1 MPDSSNGQD
10 MLLSSTQRNQVDQ
23 LYANMIEQT
32 FFKSPYVADS
42 YKTPYNPDDLYQ
54 KKFDYSIYE
63 SMLVDDQ
70 VSVCMRLKKDLILGD
85 GANILSQDEEQEEII
100 EDIKQA
106 LFEDYEGNFV
116 DDLEELLTSYDF
128 GFSLSEKIF
137 KIRESGKLGIKSL
150 KTRHPNSWLIY
161 QDDHGNITKFEQKTN
176 HGSLDVDRKSLI
188 HIINDKRFQNPYGT
202 SDLRSAYNAWIAKLH
217 VTRFFSIYL
226 EKAASPIPVGK
237 YDKNSPSGFS
247 EKLLNVLKTFQTKTA
262 ISVSKDVEIEFL
274 EAKTNGEAYHK
285 AIHLF
290 NMIIGRS
297 LFVPDLVGFT
307 GSETGGGSLA
317 LGKEQMNLFFMHI
330 YRRRNSL
337 EDVINKE
344 IIKPI
349 INYNFGFVENP
360 PKFKFKPLDESQAV
374 ELAKVWLDAV
384 KGNAYQPNEEEI
396 NHFRKLVKFPE
407 GEVEFKQL
415 QAQPQ
420 GQPNEEEINHN
431 MPKVE
436 AGSKVPTGQKISDT
450 ALNGAQVTALV
461 EVVEAVAVGRLPRE
475 SAVALIESAFLVDK
489 SEAEKILGSAGKG
502 FVPKDLL
509 EQQGLSSDLGQKKFK
524 LQEMAEK
531 NGYFAKAYD
540 QTPGDYHK
548 KVNFKAMKTKLD
560 DYDKSLMN
568 ETEPIVRKMLMDL
581 KDQIEKKKIIQ
592 NQNVDKIDG
601 LSLKYKKELKQ
612 VFKNSFQQLYRDSQV
627 QAKTEVTKSNFAK
640 PLEEDKWLEVI
651 DKEVFNFIGD
661 YEYSILK
668 NTRVEL
674 IAAIKD
680 GRPLSSVLGILDD
693 KLNELSEVQL
703 ERYARTKHT
712 EVMNNARHDYFES
725 TGVVT
730 GYQYSAIM
738 DDRTSEICS
747 GLHGKFFKSG
757 TEPIPPMHFNCRS
770 TLIPITKYEEF
781 KPTESIR
788 GEDPQKFIE
797 DNKGSG
803 FSKYTNESENKIII
817 KQKQPSIDDDGVEI
831 ESTYK
836 DNCETIKYSLNGIVF
851 QETNIVYEDDK
862 RDKIKSLKHKKINNE

>member
-32 FFKSPYVADS
+32 YFKSPYVADS

-128 GFSLSEKIF
+128 GFSISEKIF
-137 KIRESGKLGIKSL
+137 KIRENSKLGIKSL

-161 QDDHGNITKFEQKTN
+161 QDDYGNITKFEQKTN
-176 HGSLDVDRKSLI
+176 HGSIDVDRNSLI

-360 PKFKFKPLDESQAV
+360 PKFKFKPFDESQAV
-374 ELAKVWLDAV
+374 ELAKIWLEAV

-407 GEVEFKQL
+407 GDVEFKQPVPSFPPNNVT
-415 QAQPQ
+415 QDKM
-420 GQPNEEEINHN
+420 NEE
-431 MPKVE
+431 MPQE
-436 AGSKVPTGQKISDT
+436 D
-450 ALNGAQVTALV
+450 
-461 EVVEAVAVGRLPRE
+461 
-475 SAVALIESAFLVDK
+475 DK
-489 SEAEKILGSAGKG
+489 KENKPDPEEEKK
-502 FVPKDLL
+502 
-509 EQQGLSSDLGQKKFK
+509 E
-524 LQEMAEK
+524 
-531 NGYFAKAYD
+531 FAKAYD

-568 ETEPIVRKMLMDL
+568 ETEPIVRKMIMDL
-581 KDQIEKKKIIQ
+581 KEKKKKKKIIQ

-781 KPTESIR
+781 KPTESIS

-797 DNKGSG
+797 ANIGTG
-803 FSKYTNESENKIII
+803 FSKYTNESENKTIV

>member
-32 FFKSPYVADS
+32 YFKSPYVADS

-128 GFSLSEKIF
+128 GFSISEKIF
-137 KIRESGKLGIKSL
+137 KIRENSKLGIKSL

-161 QDDHGNITKFEQKTN
+161 QDDYGNITKFEQKTN
-176 HGSLDVDRKSLI
+176 HGSIDVDRNSLI

-360 PKFKFKPLDESQAV
+360 PKFKFKPFDESQAV
-374 ELAKVWLDAV
+374 ELAKIWLEAV

-407 GEVEFKQL
+407 GEVEFKQPTPSFTPSNV
-415 QAQPQ
+415 PQ
-420 GQPNEEEINHN
+420 DKMNEEDSSE
-431 MPKVE
+431 
-436 AGSKVPTGQKISDT
+436 D
-450 ALNGAQVTALV
+450 
-461 EVVEAVAVGRLPRE
+461 
-475 SAVALIESAFLVDK
+475 DK
-489 SEAEKILGSAGKG
+489 KEEKTE
-502 FVPKDLL
+502 P
-509 EQQGLSSDLGQKKFK
+509 EEEKK
-524 LQEMAEK
+524 E
-531 NGYFAKAYD
+531 FAKAYD

-568 ETEPIVRKMLMDL
+568 ETEPIVRKMIMDL

-803 FSKYTNESENKIII
+803 FSKYTNESENKTIV

>member
-32 FFKSPYVADS
+32 YFKSPYVADS

-137 KIRESGKLGIKSL
+137 KIRENGKLGIKSL

-262 ISVSKDVEIEFL
+262 ISVSKDVEIQFL

-307 GSETGGGSLA
+307 GSETGGGSLS

-360 PKFKFKPLDESQAV
+360 PKFKFKPFDESQAV
-374 ELAKVWLDAV
+374 ELAKIWLEAV

-407 GEVEFKQL
+407 GDVEFKQPVPSFPPSNV
-415 QAQPQ
+415 PQ
-420 GQPNEEEINHN
+420 DKMNEE
-431 MPKVE
+431 MPQE
-436 AGSKVPTGQKISDT
+436 D
-450 ALNGAQVTALV
+450 
-461 EVVEAVAVGRLPRE
+461 
-475 SAVALIESAFLVDK
+475 DK
-489 SEAEKILGSAGKG
+489 KENKPEPEEEKK
-502 FVPKDLL
+502 
-509 EQQGLSSDLGQKKFK
+509 E
-524 LQEMAEK
+524 
-531 NGYFAKAYD
+531 FAKAYD

-568 ETEPIVRKMLMDL
+568 ETQPIVRKMLMDL

-680 GRPLSSVLGILDD
+680 GRPLSSVLGILDEN
-693 KLNELSEVQL
+693 LNELSDVQL

-738 DDRTSEICS
+738 DDRTSDICS

>member
-32 FFKSPYVADS
+32 YFKSPYVADS

-63 SMLVDDQ
+63 NMLVDDQ

-106 LFEDYEGNFV
+106 LFEDYEGNFI
-116 DDLEELLTSYDF
+116 DDLEEILTAYDF
-128 GFSLSEKIF
+128 GFSLTEKIF
-137 KIRESGKLGIKSL
+137 KMREGGLLGLKSL

-176 HGSLDVDRKSLI
+176 HGSIDVDRNSLI

-274 EAKTNGEAYHK
+274 EAKSNGEAYHK

-360 PKFKFKPLDESQAV
+360 PKFKFKPLDEAQAV
-374 ELAKVWLDAV
+374 ELAKIWLEAV

-407 GEVEFKQL
+407 GDVEFKQPVPSFPPSNV
-415 QAQPQ
+415 PQ
-420 GQPNEEEINHN
+420 DKMNEE
-431 MPKVE
+431 MPQE
-436 AGSKVPTGQKISDT
+436 D
-450 ALNGAQVTALV
+450 
-461 EVVEAVAVGRLPRE
+461 
-475 SAVALIESAFLVDK
+475 DK
-489 SEAEKILGSAGKG
+489 KENKPEPEEEKK
-502 FVPKDLL
+502 
-509 EQQGLSSDLGQKKFK
+509 E
-524 LQEMAEK
+524 
-531 NGYFAKAYD
+531 FAKAYD

-568 ETEPIVRKMLMDL
+568 ETQPIVRKMLMDL

-680 GRPLSSVLGILDD
+680 GRPLSSVLGILDEN
-693 KLNELSEVQL
+693 LNELSDVQL

-738 DDRTSEICS
+738 DDRTSDICS
-747 GLHGKFFKSG
+747 GLHGKFF
-757 TEPIPPMHFNCRS
+757 TADNAPIPPMHFNCRS
-770 TLIPITKYEEF
+770 TLIPITKFESF
-781 KPTESIR
+781 KPTETIS
-788 GEDPQKFIE
+788 GESVDKFIE

-803 FSKYTNESENKIII
+803 FGKYSLKEDKVDTYEPDIT
-817 KQKQPSIDDDGVEI
+817 DYGVEF
-831 ESTYK
+831 
-836 DNCETIKYSLNGIVF
+836 ETEYLNDKTELIKYSLNGKVF
-851 QETNIVYEDDK
+851 KETTIIY
-862 RDKIKSLKHKKINNE
+862 RDNNKIEGDYASIKHRKLN